1 MTNPRIRM
9 CLVAVLALPALLGV
23 TARARANA
31 VTEWNDITLTAV
43 TAGRAGPS
51 GLLDIAITQAA
62 VHDAVQA
69 IEGRYQPYYAV
80 IPGASGSTRAAVAG
94 AAYGVLVNLY
104 PTQAPG
110 LTAQYDAFVA
120 ANGLAGDP
128 GLMVGALAAAQ
139 LLTQYRPA
147 SAVPGPA
154 PSTVPGD
161 WRPTPS
167 YLGSPPVPPP
177 FAPMAV
183 PYLATTTPFTLES
196 PSQFRPDGPPALTSG
211 RYARE
216 YAETKAMG
224 ALSGSRRT
232 PEQTDLA
239 YFWSE
244 NFIAQWNRALRGIA
258 LAHVPDEGD
267 SARLFAL
274 AGLAA
279 ADAGI
284 TAWDSKLHF
293 HFWRPVTA
301 IQEGDADGN
310 PKTVGDVL
318 WQPLINT
325 PNYPEYTSGANN
337 LTGSFTTILK
347 KFFKTDRFEFTVTS
361 NAPLAVVKS
370 RTYQYFSDAAD
381 EVVEARILLGIHFRS
396 ADEVARKQGT
406 RVARWAFKHVLR
418 PVGDCDDDEENDPED

>member
-1 MTNPRIRM
+1 MTMTDLRFRPR
-9 CLVAVLALPALLGV
+9 LVASIALALSLWLAATPSAL
-23 TARARANA
+23 ANA
-31 VTEWNDITLTAV
+31 VTEWNEITLAAV
-43 TAGRAGPS
+43 TTGRPGPS

-69 IEGRYQPYYAV
+69 IEGRFEPYYAV
-80 IPGASGSTRAAVAG
+80 VPGASGSPQAAVAA

-104 PTQAPG
+104 PAQATT
-110 LTAQYDAFVA
+110 LTAQYDAFIA
-120 ANGLAGDP
+120 AHGLIGDP
-128 GLMVGALAAAQ
+128 GLTVGAQAAAQ

-154 PSTVPGD
+154 PSAIPGD

-167 YLGSPPVPPP
+167 YITPQIPAP
-177 FAPMAV
+177 FSPMAV

-196 PSQFRPDGPPALTSG
+196 PSQFRMGPPPPLQSAK
-211 RYARE
+211 YARE
-216 YAETKAMG
+216 YAEVKAMG
-224 ALSGSRRT
+224 ARFDSART

-244 NFIAQWNRALRGIA
+244 NFLAQWNRALRGIA

-279 ADAGI
+279 GDAAI

-310 PKTVGDVL
+310 SRTEGDVQ
-318 WQPLINT
+318 WEPLINT
-325 PNYPEYTSGANN
+325 PNYPDHRSGANN
-337 LTGSFTTILK
+337 LTGAFTTILRM
-347 KFFKTDRFEFTVTS
+347 FFGTDRFEFTVTS
-361 NAPLAVVKS
+361 NAPLATTKS
-370 RTYQYFSDAAD
+370 RTYQRFSDAAD
-381 EVVEARILLGIHFRS
+381 QVVEARILLGIHFRS
-396 ADEVARKQGT
+396 ADEVARKTGT
-406 RVARWAFKHVLR
+406 RVAEWAFKHVLR
-418 PVGDCDDDEENDPED
+418 PVRGGCEDRD